1 MDDNAE
7 ISRIAKSGQLS
18 LFPIEPREVC
28 NRIGLN
34 WLAAE
39 KLYENGL
46 LSFKPSEI
54 ERLNIAQEAE
64 LIFLGNL
71 VVAGCDFK
79 MLEQLLKTLKKPYQ
93 YKADEVY
100 YDWSS
105 QKWQRMPHLQNSV
118 KEKIARDWLED
129 LDKGQFLYDW
139 IDEIEPKHVFENWID
154 DLLNSGDIDQ
164 LIEIK
169 KSCNEAIS
177 RLQEE

>member
-7 ISRIAKSGQLS
+7 SSRIYNSGQLS
-18 LFPIEPREVC
+18 LFPIRPREVC
-28 NRIGLN
+28 NRTGLN

-54 ERLNIAQEAE
+54 ERLEIEQEAE
-64 LIFLGNL
+64 LVFLGNL
-71 VVAGCDFK
+71 VVVGCDFK

-105 QKWQRMPHLQNSV
+105 QKWHRMPHLQKSI

-139 IDEIEPKHVFENWID
+139 INEIEPKHVFEDWID
-154 DLLNSGDIDQ
+154 ELLNDGDMEQ
-164 LIEIK
+164 LVEIEK
-169 KSCNEAIS
+169 ACKWAIS
-177 RLQEE
+177 RLKDE